1 MDLAATA
8 LVLIIL
14 LKALHS
20 LWSSQE
26 VAFGQ
31 IGIKIHVKGIK
42 IHVKGMVRTKIVKA
56 QIYSKF
62 ICRIILY

>member
-1 MDLAATA
+1 MHLAAAA
-8 LVLIIL
+8 LVLMIL
-14 LKALHS
+14 FKALHS

-31 IGIKIHVKGIK
+31 IGVK

-56 QIYSKF
+56 HQIYSKF
-62 ICRIILY
+62 ICLFILY